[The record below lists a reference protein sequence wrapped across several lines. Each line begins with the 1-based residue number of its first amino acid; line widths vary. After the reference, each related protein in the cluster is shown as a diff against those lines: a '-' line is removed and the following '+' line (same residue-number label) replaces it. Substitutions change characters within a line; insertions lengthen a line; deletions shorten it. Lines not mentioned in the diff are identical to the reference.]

1 MVCFLKRSQEDQ
13 FPSESA
19 LPELILGKWPEQKR
33 DGWAL
38 LCDTDDTGLAPM
50 LYIPRHECVLYTPPN
65 IWDILSLESPDS
77 QTLEW
82 GGLGTC

>member
-1 MVCFLKRSQEDQ
+1 MGGLCSVTLMILDLHPCCTFLAMNV
-13 FPSESA
+13 FF
-19 LPELILGKWPEQKR
+19 
-33 DGWAL
+33 
-38 LCDTDDTGLAPM
+38 
-50 LYIPRHECVLYTPPN
+50 YTPPN

>member
-1 MVCFLKRSQEDQ
+1 
-13 FPSESA
+13 
-19 LPELILGKWPEQKR
+19 
-33 DGWAL
+33 
-38 LCDTDDTGLAPM
+38 M